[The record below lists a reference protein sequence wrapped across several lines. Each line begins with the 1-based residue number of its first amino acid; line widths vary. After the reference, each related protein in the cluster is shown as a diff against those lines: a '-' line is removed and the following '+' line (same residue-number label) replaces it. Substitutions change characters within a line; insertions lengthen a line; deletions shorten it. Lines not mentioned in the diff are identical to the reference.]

1 MKNALRLNIQGIK
14 CDNKDCDYRNEN
26 VRVKDFDKWLN
37 KPCPKCGQNLF
48 TVKDY
53 ISLKILITLVNLL
66 NAILPKGKDDEKDE
80 VFLIE
85 MNGTGEVNFI
95 REEKNNGLRH

>member
-26 VRVKDFDKWLN
+26 ARIEDMEKWLN

-53 ISLKILITLVNLL
+53 ISLKTVFMFVNLL

-95 REEKNNGLRH
+95 QEEKQA

>member
-1 MKNALRLNIQGIK
+1 MKNALCLGIQGIK

-26 VRVKDFDKWLN
+26 ARIEDMEKWLN

-48 TVKDY
+48 TVKDC
-53 ISLKILITLVNLL
+53 ISLKILIMLVNLL

-80 VFLIE
+80 VFSVE

-95 REEKNNGLRH
+95 REE

>member
-26 VRVKDFDKWLN
+26 ARIEDMEKWLN

-66 NAILPKGKDDEKDE
+66 NAILPKGKDDAKKAE
-80 VFLIE
+80 VFSVE

-95 REEKNNGLRH
+95 QEEKQA